1 MIINT
6 LIIIFWLLVI
16 IYILIE
22 SYIYDPLTVLCGCV
36 LASIIVI
43 AGIKIVT
50 GIAPKGWIK
59 TYTTAATISKKYI
72 KDEKYGEGTTYGI
85 GVERVALKNILED
98 SVLVSCVDKSSN
110 ETHKCTS
117 EEVGDIPSYVDDHVR
132 TDYISIFQYND
143 QIIKSRNKD
152 IYDQVEV
159 GKKYNARIKIL
170 IHNDQT
176 ENYDVAEIIS
186 GIKK

>member
-16 IYILIE
+16 IYILIK
-22 SYIYDPLTVLCGCV
+22 SYIYGLLKALCGCV

-72 KDEKYGEGTTYGI
+72 KDEKYGEGTTI
-85 GVERVALKNILED
+85 R
-98 SVLVSCVDKSSN
+98 
-110 ETHKCTS
+110 
-117 EEVGDIPSYVDDHVR
+117 
-132 TDYISIFQYND
+132 
-143 QIIKSRNKD
+143 
-152 IYDQVEV
+152 
-159 GKKYNARIKIL
+159 GKYKITGTLLCRKY
-170 IHNDQT
+170 
-176 ENYDVAEIIS
+176 
-186 GIKK
+186 

>member
-59 TYTTAATISKKYI
+59 TYTTSANISKKYI
-72 KDEKYGEGTTYGI
+72 KDEKYGEGTTI
-85 GVERVALKNILED
+85 R
-98 SVLVSCVDKSSN
+98 
-110 ETHKCTS
+110 
-117 EEVGDIPSYVDDHVR
+117 
-132 TDYISIFQYND
+132 
-143 QIIKSRNKD
+143 
-152 IYDQVEV
+152 
-159 GKKYNARIKIL
+159 GKYKITGTLLCRKY
-170 IHNDQT
+170 
-176 ENYDVAEIIS
+176 
-186 GIKK
+186 

>member
-22 SYIYDPLTVLCGCV
+22 SYIYGPLTTVLCGCV

-72 KDEKYGEGTTYGI
+72 KDEKYGEGTTI
-85 GVERVALKNILED
+85 R
-98 SVLVSCVDKSSN
+98 
-110 ETHKCTS
+110 
-117 EEVGDIPSYVDDHVR
+117 
-132 TDYISIFQYND
+132 
-143 QIIKSRNKD
+143 
-152 IYDQVEV
+152 
-159 GKKYNARIKIL
+159 GKYKITGTLLCRKY
-170 IHNDQT
+170 
-176 ENYDVAEIIS
+176 
-186 GIKK
+186 

>member
-22 SYIYDPLTVLCGCV
+22 SYIYGPLTVLCGCV

-59 TYTTAATISKKYI
+59 TYITVATVSKKYVKTENLGESTSVKGKYKI
-72 KDEKYGEGTTYGI
+72 TGTLLYKHYYIVLHEDDKDYTFE
-85 GVERVALKNILED
+85 
-98 SVLVSCVDKSSN
+98 
-110 ETHKCTS
+110 TS
-117 EEVGDIPSYVDDHVR
+117 ED
-132 TDYISIFQYND
+132 QYNSVKPNSHALCK
-143 QIIKSRNKD
+143 INYKENKITKIKTINKARSL
-152 IYDQVEV
+152 
-159 GKKYNARIKIL
+159 YNPFIQKL
-170 IHNDQT
+170 
-176 ENYDVAEIIS
+176 
-186 GIKK
+186 K